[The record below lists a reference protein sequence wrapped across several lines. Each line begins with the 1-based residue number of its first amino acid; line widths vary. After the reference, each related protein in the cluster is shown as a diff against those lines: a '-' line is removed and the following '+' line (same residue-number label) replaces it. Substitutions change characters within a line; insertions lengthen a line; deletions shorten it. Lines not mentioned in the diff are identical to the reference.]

1 MKINTRIDITL
12 ITALKNK
19 EKKNT
24 TMFIYYITPM
34 VQSYINIDDN
44 TYFPALFRDHLTQTI
59 QGIQFT
65 KYLKIPTMKNLED
78 KI

>member
-1 MKINTRIDITL
+1 
-12 ITALKNK
+12 
-19 EKKNT
+19 
-24 TMFIYYITPM
+24 MFIYYITPM

-65 KYLKIPTMKNLED
+65 KYLKIPTMRNLED